1 LVRIAADPSRDPQ
14 SKLTY
19 YSAAVRVPERELA
32 RLNGRRLLP
41 GMPAEVFITT
51 GQRTIASYLLKPL
64 LDQMKRPLRERWR
77 FSQHPPTGER
87 AAVAPALLLAGRR
100 GDKLVG
106 TPRLR
111 QLGAVPHELQRGIEA
126 VIGHGVN
133 RTEGN
138 DSIAPTY
145 RKLQVSAR
153 SMLAGLCRS

>member
-1 LVRIAADPSRDPQ
+1 MLIVPSSDQLVVEVQIRPSDIDQLSVGQATRVRFSAFDWATDELQGALVRIAADPSRDPQ

-87 AAVAPALLLAGRR
+87 AAVAPALFGSSVPSRMSCNAALRR
-100 GDKLVG
+100 
-106 TPRLR
+106 
-111 QLGAVPHELQRGIEA
+111 
-126 VIGHGVN
+126 
-133 RTEGN
+133 
-138 DSIAPTY
+138 
-145 RKLQVSAR
+145 
-153 SMLAGLCRS
+153 